1 MKTKPENDI
10 SISFALQMLQEAID
24 KVNSPADRKPLR
36 RAMEDLSEALKEEA
50 DRWYDKGANE
60 GYTAGLEDGF
70 NGGKWEGRAKGYIAG
85 YEDGRNARRHLL
97 AS

>member
-1 MKTKPENDI
+1 MKTKPEND
-10 SISFALQMLQEAID
+10 ISFALQMLQEAID

-36 RAMEDLSEALKEEA
+36 RAMEHLSEALKEEA